1 MAESNVNLYEGMF
14 LFNLQAIGGELST
27 ALSELEAILSRA
39 EAEVIAITRWDER
52 RLAYE
57 IQGQKRGLYL
67 MAYFKARG
75 SQIANIER
83 DVNLSENLLRC
94 LIVKG
99 EHLGEVELDRAR
111 AEAQKLRDTAA
122 LSEEPGEAAPA
133 AESAGEAEGEAPVE
147 VESAAAPESAQ
158 PTEPEQS

>member
-1 MAESNVNLYEGMF
+1 MADSNVNLYEGMF
-14 LFNLQAIGGELST
+14 LFNLQAIGGELSA
-27 ALSELEAILSRA
+27 ALSELEEILSRA

-57 IQGQKRGLYL
+57 IRGQKRGLYL

-122 LSEEPGEAAPA
+122 LSEAPGEAAPA
-133 AESAGEAEGEAPVE
+133 AESAGEAEAPVE
-147 VESAAAPESAQ
+147 VESAAASESAQ
-158 PTEPEQS
+158 PSEPEQS